1 MMTVIASL
9 LRAIGLR
16 RLADRISPAGS
27 GGPGPNPPPD
37 KQ

>member
-1 MMTVIASL
+1 MTSLIVRL

-16 RLADRISPAGS
+16 RLAERISPAGS